1 MGLFSGNKMYSI
13 DELTVLEALV
23 LKAALKDLN
32 VGKAREALEHMRNF
46 QLSKA
51 DIKFIIPL
59 MKVHY
64 TNLKM
69 LLLHD
74 LDEKDAREVEQQAE
88 ACVSC
93 AAKLKQMI

>member
-32 VGKAREALEHMRNF
+32 DAKAREALEHMRNF

-51 DIKFIIPL
+51 DIKMIIPL

-74 LDEKDAREVEQQAE
+74 LDEKDAKEVESQAE